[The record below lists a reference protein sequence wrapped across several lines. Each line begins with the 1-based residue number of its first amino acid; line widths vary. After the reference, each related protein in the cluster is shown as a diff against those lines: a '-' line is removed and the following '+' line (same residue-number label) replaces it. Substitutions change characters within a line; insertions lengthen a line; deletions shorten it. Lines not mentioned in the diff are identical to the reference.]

1 MEDDGDNVEMDE
13 LVWTGDGGQSEDG
26 DELLWGFREGRG
38 VDEDGLVWG
47 GQQDLDDAD
56 TWMLSDWNE
65 EEANEWDFLN
75 WVVNYN
81 GYFEEEMEIWNEGL
95 ENWDDFLIYNTFQG
109 DWKFRGG

>member
-75 WVVNYN
+75 WAVDYN

-95 ENWDDFLIYNTFQG
+95 ENWDDFFNLQYIS
-109 DWKFRGG
+109 GGLEI